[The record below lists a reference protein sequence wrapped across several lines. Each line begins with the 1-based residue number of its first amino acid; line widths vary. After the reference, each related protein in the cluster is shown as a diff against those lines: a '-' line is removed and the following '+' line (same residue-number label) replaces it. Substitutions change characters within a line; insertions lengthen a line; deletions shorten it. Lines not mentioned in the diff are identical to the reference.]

1 MAESNILEIIQG
13 LAQAAANAYDGA
25 HDERY
30 VREGEAKKVGLM
42 REEGCPLMDK
52 RVMDGFNV
60 KFYGNKICI
69 KYQSDIQLKEIHGGG
84 FETEMERRLNEV
96 KKFLQKEYKAITGKG
111 ITLTKEGDTN
121 ILATSVSRVRSF
133 VQAYCH
139 YKISGLNE
147 LDSAYGSEGRTVDD
161 AVRKF
166 LELNNNNKRPQ
177 NDTRK
182 KGANQK

>member
-13 LAQAAANAYDGA
+13 LAQAAASAYDGS

-30 VREGEAKKVGLM
+30 VRDGEAKKVGLQ
-42 REEGCPLMDK
+42 REEGCPIMDK
-52 RVMDGFNV
+52 RVMDGFGV

-84 FETEMERRLNEV
+84 FENEMERRLNEI

-111 ITLTKEGDTN
+111 ITLTKVDD
-121 ILATSVSRVRSF
+121 IHIMATSVSRVRSF
-133 VQAYCH
+133 VQAYRH
-139 YKISGLNE
+139 YNISGLKE
-147 LDSAYGSEGRTVDD
+147 DEGWKGSEGREVDSV
-161 AVRKF
+161 VRKF
-166 LELNNNNKRPQ
+166 LELSNNNKRPQ

-182 KGANQK
+182 KG

>member
-1 MAESNILEIIQG
+1 MATVYEIVQG

-25 HDERY
+25 L
-30 VREGEAKKVGLM
+30 GEDYEPAKDGILR
-42 REEGCPLMDK
+42 REEGNALIDQ

-69 KYQSDIQLKEIHGGG
+69 KYQGDIKLKEIHSGG
-84 FETEMERRLNEV
+84 FEGEMERRLNEI
-96 KKFLQKEYKAITGKG
+96 KKFLQKEYKAITVKG
-111 ITLTKEGDTN
+111 ITLTKVDDIH

-133 VQAYCH
+133 VQAYRH
-139 YKISGLNE
+139 YNISGIKE
-147 LDSAYGSEGRTVDD
+147 DEGWKGSEGREVDS